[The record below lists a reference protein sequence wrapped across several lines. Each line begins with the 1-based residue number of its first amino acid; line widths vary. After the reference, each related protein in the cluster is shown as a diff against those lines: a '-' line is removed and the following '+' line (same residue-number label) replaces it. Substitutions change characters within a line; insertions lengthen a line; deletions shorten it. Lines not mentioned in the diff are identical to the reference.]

1 MKKIEVEEHFL
12 YTAQNPTMHR
22 ARVIASRIF
31 ELYESGAI
39 DEVHMIYT
47 SMKNGLQTETEQ
59 IQLLPIDKTVFQ
71 TAKVPVDMYQ
81 EDFAYK
87 PSLEVVLDTVI
98 PNYVVGY
105 IYGALV
111 ESYCSEHNARMVAM
125 QAANDS
131 AQAMIHDLS
140 VEYNRVRQA
149 AITQEITEVIAGAK
163 AQKRKK
169 QKRMQEKQL
178 QSIEGV

>member
-1 MKKIEVEEHFL
+1 M
-12 YTAQNPTMHR
+12 
-22 ARVIASRIF
+22 
-31 ELYESGAI
+31 
-39 DEVHMIYT
+39 
-47 SMKNGLQTETEQ
+47 
-59 IQLLPIDKTVFQ
+59 TVFQ
-71 TAKVPVDMYQ
+71 TAKVPVDLYQ

-87 PSLEVVLDTVI
+87 PSLEGVLDTVI

-111 ESYCSEHNARMVAM
+111 ESYCSEHNARRVAM

-149 AITQEITEVIAGAK
+149 AITQEITEVSSGAK

-169 QKRMQEKQL
+169 V
-178 QSIEGV
+178 QSC